1 MPCHRLIYFLLL
13 SCGLLTL
20 NGCIRGKTPPAQ
32 FYLLEPISRSG
43 SSDRGLAE
51 KPVIALGPVRIPRY
65 IDRPQIV
72 TATAKNAYQ
81 LSELHRWAESLDDN
95 ILRVLAQNL
104 NQLASANTV
113 LASGSNRGR
122 EAKLRVS
129 VTILEFHVDPQGQA
143 GLTAQWQITGA
154 EQVQQSRQV
163 AYHLPASTTDYRV
176 MVTALNDCLNQMS
189 RELAE
194 ALRLALAEGRK
205 P

>member
-1 MPCHRLIYFLLL
+1 MPRLIYFLLL
-13 SCGLLTL
+13 SCGLLSL
-20 NGCIRGKTPPAQ
+20 NGCIGGKTPPAQ
-32 FYLLEPISRSG
+32 FYLLEPIGRSESSRTE
-43 SSDRGLAE
+43 LAE

-65 IDRPQIV
+65 VDRPQIV

-95 ILRVLAQNL
+95 IRRVLAQNL
-104 NQLASANTV
+104 AQLVPVDTV
-113 LASGSNRGR
+113 LANGSNRAR

-143 GLTAQWQITGA
+143 GLTAQWQIAGA

-163 AYHLPASTTDYRV
+163 AYRSPASTTDYRA